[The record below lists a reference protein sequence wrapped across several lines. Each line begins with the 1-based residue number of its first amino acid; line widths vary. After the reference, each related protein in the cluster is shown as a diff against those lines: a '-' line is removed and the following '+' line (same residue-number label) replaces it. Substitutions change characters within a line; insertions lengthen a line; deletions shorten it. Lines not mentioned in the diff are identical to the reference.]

1 MSLMDLVCV
10 PVDAASICRVVH
22 ACSSFVFHWGSF
34 LVLVHALL
42 LTCSKG
48 VTVCSRFLQGPA
60 TDQKQIQ
67 AIRDAVK
74 DKTTYTGRILNYKKD
89 GKPFWNQL
97 TISPVHMDGKPKF
110 LGYGDFGWCYTCHV
124 DVTQYTVGEKSS
136 QVQSG
141 DIPLL
146 IRYEARLQ
154 QKVATPAEELA
165 AKLERLNKGNVD
177 NLGKVTANDRKPAQQ
192 LFRPFGK
199 NKPSPTTP
207 TSATTSPSDKRGTEG
222 QDSNLAGYRVRVRR
236 VAFDLATSLERVQKN
251 FVITN
256 PHLPDHPIVSTSLS
270 LLVFCSDPFLELSGY
285 TREEIIGR
293 NCRFLQ
299 GPLTDRRAVL
309 KIKAAIDAREEC
321 TVQLLN
327 YRKNGKSWHHTSSH
341 ESQCAALFVLTCCI
355 ILTRHQYS
363 AQTGEIHFFVGVQT
377 DVTHQEK
384 LPDASCMTPPQPS
397 TSDHMQEQTAKI
409 LVVLW
414 GASES
419 MMDPPALALQAVA
432 GADRVTEDVNKLQAA
447 WVGAS
452 FAGKQATRIW
462 APHVRPITACRPHT
476 STSWHWQMLQK
487 VVGKNRLTP
496 QHLKPVRQLG
506 KGDAG
511 SVLLVELAGTG
522 ALFAMKVLNK
532 RSMIERNKVQRAFT
546 EREILATVDHHFL
559 PTLFD
564 VFQTDQHICFITEYC
579 AGGELYSMLSGL
591 PGNRVPEIHAQF
603 YTTML
608 FPLISAIYLTPCT
621 PCQVVMVERENGKP
635 QLWPHFVAEP
645 RTKTH
650 SFVGTAEYLAPEV
663 INNTGH
669 SAAVDWWSL
678 GILLYELLYGVS
690 PFYGSTRAET
700 FENILRAR
708 LEFPSKPQVSSEA
721 KSLVR
726 SLLIRDPEE
735 RLGSQF
741 GATEIKAHPFFKH
754 TKWALLRTMTPPVTP
769 LKDEVAMAPASEGD
783 AFKYAY

>member
-1 MSLMDLVCV
+1 MAQYNLPPPSNVRGPSAEDGPLPKVASELGDTLGAFRHAFVISDPSLPDC
-10 PVDAASICRVVH
+10 PIEYASDGFC
-22 ACSSFVFHWGSF
+22 
-34 LVLVHALL
+34 AL
-42 LTCSKG
+42 TGYTSEEIVNRNC
-48 VTVCSRFLQGPA
+48 RFLQGPA

-110 LGYGDFGWCYTCHV
+110 LGVQV

-256 PHLPDHPIVSTSLS
+256 PHLPDHPIV
-270 LLVFCSDPFLELSGY
+270 FCSDPFLELSGY

-327 YRKNGKSWHHTSSH
+327 YRKNGTMFWNMFHL
-341 ESQCAALFVLTCCI
+341 APVF
-355 ILTRHQYS
+355 S

-409 LVVLW
+409 
-414 GASES
+414 
-419 MMDPPALALQAVA
+419 AVA

-603 YTTML
+603 YVAEVLLSLEYLHMMG
-608 FPLISAIYLTPCT
+608 IIYRDLKPENIMIRADGHLVLTDFDLAFRTQCKPE
-621 PCQVVMVERENGKP
+621 VVMVERENGKP